1 MSKRRCEAV
10 QADGAPCRA
19 WAVRGSEPARCGVHG
34 GTSAQIGAP
43 PGNRNALKHGFYAGR
58 TGEVSPSEVSPS
70 EVSLSEVLPEDGP
83 PGEVSPS
90 EVSPGEVSPGEW
102 SIETVILDLCIKQAG
117 LSRYI
122 EVHSE
127 DLSAEELARFLQIHG
142 QNASRL
148 GRLLRDRRALCG
160 EGEGMSAAI
169 ARALEELHR
178 EVRMNKL
185 QTPNSKLQAPMTHGP
200 MTNDQ

>member
-58 TGEVSPSEVSPS
+58 TGEVSPSEVS
-70 EVSLSEVLPEDGP
+70 LSEVLPEDGRP
-83 PGEVSPS
+83 N

-185 QTPNSKLQAPMTHGP
+185 QTPNSKLQT
-200 MTNDQ
+200 

>member
-1 MSKRRCEAV
+1 V
-10 QADGAPCRA
+10 Q
-19 WAVRGSEPARCGVHG
+19 GSEPARCAAHG
-34 GTSAQIGAP
+34 GTSARIGAP
-43 PGNRNALKHGFYAGR
+43 PGNQHALKHGFYVGRAG
-58 TGEVSPSEVSPS
+58 EEA
-70 EVSLSEVLPEDGP
+70 
-83 PGEVSPS
+83 PGEVSPGDIPLDR
-90 EVSPGEVSPGEW
+90 VSPGEVSPGEW

-127 DLSAEELARFLQIHG
+127 DLSADELARFLQIHG

-160 EGEGMSAAI
+160 EAEGMSAAI

-178 EVRMNKL
+178 ELREGRRRPKTKD
-185 QTPNSKLQAPMTHGP
+185 QTPNPKDQTPTARLQGP
-200 MTNDQ
+200 RAKAQMTNEQMTNGQTPRAKGQGSNDK